1 MQSSLWYVEVYSL
14 GTERNLRRYFIILF
28 AEQNDLRVTR
38 ITVTSTRTMTIT
50 ITIKITV
57 MMIIITALIIYTLMP
72 GDQIRKTFNDFL
84 RNAIKSLSY
93 LHLLNCLIVML
104 AARWQR
110 WTRGARS

>member
-1 MQSSLWYVEVYSL
+1 MQSSLWHVEVYSL
-14 GTERNLRRYFIILF
+14 ETERNLRRYFIILF

-50 ITIKITV
+50 ITV
-57 MMIIITALIIYTLMP
+57 MIIIITALIIYTLMP

-84 RNAIKSLSY
+84 RNAIKSLVY

>member
-1 MQSSLWYVEVYSL
+1 MQSSLWHVEVYSL

-50 ITIKITV
+50 ITV
-57 MMIIITALIIYTLMP
+57 MIIIITALIIYTLMP
-72 GDQIRKTFNDFL
+72 SDQIRKTFNDFL
-84 RNAIKSLSY
+84 RNTIKSLVY